1 MSISFLLVSAVS
13 SQANFPILAT
23 KKPIVKKNIP
33 KNPIVK
39 KAWIDEGDSC
49 DPAVT
54 KTVKGYPKG
63 LQTMDW
69 LKCDDK
75 IQKYIYIAPPKIDPS
90 KPKQGDICKGNSG
103 IVEGYNRNF
112 ELVQLACNS
121 TNYTY
126 APFDIYVNKTR
137 NSSSKEMVNFARKST
152 VDLNKIQYT
161 LVSSPT
167 LTSQMMQ
174 PYIDALNQSVFM
186 WNDYFPN
193 SNIFIYLFTEKDA
206 DWLKSIIPNSNTDSL
221 AQAEKQIRNLG
232 NNPCQ
237 FGGAGANLNRIP
249 MFQLCIDTRYPIEDK
264 TAILFHEYFHLVAEY
279 QRRNI
284 NGPGNIPCW
293 IQEGSATFVGYSM
306 FNQDYKWDEI
316 VRRKYDNDFVFS
328 ATLGLKAKLANI
340 SKEDTVLLYKALEPS
355 NNDPNNQ
362 NCANNAGYAL
372 GALAFENLVSTY
384 GFDSFMTF
392 FKSFGN
398 SRSWRDN
405 FLDIYKI
412 SVEDFYRN
420 HSTYLNEIGNYKSN

>member
-1 MSISFLLVSAVS
+1 MKKYIVFALSFTLLVPTTSFSAV
-13 SQANFPILAT
+13 
-23 KKPIVKKNIP
+23 KKPVAKSVAKKPVAKKPVVKKVAVMP
-33 KNPIVK
+33 SVTPSPASAKD
-39 KAWIDEGDSC
+39 WIDEGDSC

-54 KTVKGYPKG
+54 NTVKGYPKG

-75 IQKYIYIAPPKIDPS
+75 TQKYIYIAPIK
-90 KPKQGDICKGNSG
+90 
-103 IVEGYNRNF
+103 
-112 ELVQLACNS
+112 
-121 TNYTY
+121 
-126 APFDIYVNKTR
+126 YVNKIR
-137 NSSSKEMVNFARKST
+137 LSSSGQLIDFAKKSK

-174 PYIDALNQSVFM
+174 PYVDALNQSVFM

-279 QRRNI
+279 QMRNI
-284 NGPGNIPCW
+284 NGPGNVPCW

-316 VRRKYDNDFVFS
+316 VRRKYDNEIINS
-328 ATLGLKAKLANI
+328 KILGLKDKLSRI
-340 SKEDTVLLYKALEPS
+340 SKEDTVLLYKELEPS
-355 NNDPNNQ
+355 NNDINNQ

-372 GALAFENLVSTY
+372 GAIAFENLVNTY
-384 GFDSFMTF
+384 GFDSFMSF
-392 FKSFGN
+392 IKSFGN
-398 SRSWRDN
+398 RRSWRDN
-405 FLDIYKI
+405 FLDVYKI
-412 SVEDFYRN
+412 SVEDFYRS
-420 HSTYLNEIGNYKSN
+420 HSTYLNEIGNYRSN